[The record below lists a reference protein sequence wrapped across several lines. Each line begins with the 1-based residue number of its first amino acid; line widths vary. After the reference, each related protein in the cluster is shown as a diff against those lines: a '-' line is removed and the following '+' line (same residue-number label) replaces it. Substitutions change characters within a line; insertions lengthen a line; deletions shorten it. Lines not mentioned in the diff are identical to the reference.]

1 MRNLLFVSLHT
12 RAVLRLLPPSRSQ
25 VVDLR
30 TNFTRCSYGG
40 MPFASLH
47 ESVLPGFLA
56 SFERVLAG
64 KEGKAGRAYL
74 AGDKLTLADFA
85 MHEVRAA
92 VQREGTQWLREARM
106 AARVTRWCVPLAVVA
121 RVTGWRGLC
130 AGVVFCAVGRLSA
143 GAPYSS
149 PMGGALAF
157 LGARA
162 VTAVSRVQRTAV

>member
-1 MRNLLFVSLHT
+1 
-12 RAVLRLLPPSRSQ
+12 VLQLLPPPWRQ

-56 SFERVLAG
+56 AFENVLAG
-64 KEGKAGRAYL
+64 KEGKAGRAFL

-92 VQREGTQWLREARM
+92 G
-106 AARVTRWCVPLAVVA
+106 AARDTQGPWRW
-121 RVTGWRGLC
+121 R
-130 AGVVFCAVGRLSA
+130 
-143 GAPYSS
+143 
-149 PMGGALAF
+149 
-157 LGARA
+157 
-162 VTAVSRVQRTAV
+162 